1 MKKCILLAVFGFILN
16 SFPQVVNDN
25 LGFNKKQIHTLEKVK
40 SKHVENDLLVTLNKD
55 ISKKKKD
62 FSANDFDLP
71 GCNQVVVLSK
81 SIREAIDKNTI
92 RSVEVKENYKAIVKI
107 TIKQDKFDLEDI
119 KEKLLNIDGVESVS
133 YNNVYESSSSSVADY
148 SSTVS
153 YDWGI
158 NKINGY
164 SAKSLSYGSKKPIQ
178 IGVLDHGID
187 GAHTYLY
194 DNLYHNN
201 YNQAHVDCSSG
212 NGYTYLTTPT
222 CTDSHGTHVAGVIG
236 SKHNNTYNT
245 EGVAK
250 NVELISIK
258 MFQDNTQNLLSSSII
273 QAVSYATS
281 INLPIIN
288 FSATNPYYNQAEC
301 DAFSQ
306 YSGLIVCSAGN
317 ELINL
322 DSEGTRSS
330 YPTKYGLSN
339 LISVGASDDS
349 DYYWLTESSSNSQGS
364 SGVTNTNVIGS
375 NYGQNSVHV
384 FAPGDSIWSTIR
396 NNGYGYMSGTSMAAP
411 YVSGLAA
418 LCLSRNYTLTPV
430 QIKNYIV
437 GNVDTVSILQNR
449 CSSGGRINA
458 YKTIS
463 AIPVVHEHYYKDHYV
478 KGVLT
483 YKNMHKS
490 YCDCGDFVYE
500 YHVANSGGTTCI
512 YCNASMSGGIIG
524 G

>member
-1 MKKCILLAVFGFILN
+1 MKKIVLLAVLGFVLN
-16 SFPQVVNDN
+16 VFPQNTNNSLDSIQ
-25 LGFNKKQIHTLEKVK
+25 KQNRTFEKFK
-40 SKHVENDLLVTLNKD
+40 EKHVENELLVTLNKD
-55 ISKKKKD
+55 ISKKKKG
-62 FSANDFDLP
+62 FSAKDFNLP
-71 GCNQVVVLSK
+71 GCDEVIVLSK
-81 SIREAIDKNTI
+81 SIKDAIDKKTI
-92 RSVEVKENYKAIVKI
+92 KSLEVIENYKAILKI
-107 TIKQDKFDLEDI
+107 SIKHDKFDLEKI
-119 KEKLLNIDGVESVS
+119 KENLMSVEGVESVS
-133 YNNVYESSSSSVADY
+133 YNNIYEDSSSAVSESR
-148 SSTVS
+148 TVS

-187 GAHTYLY
+187 GTHTYLY
-194 DNLYHNN
+194 NNLYHND

-212 NGYTYLTTPT
+212 NSYTYLTTPT
-222 CTDSHGTHVAGVIG
+222 CTDSHGTHIAGVIG
-236 SKHNNTYNT
+236 SKHNSSYNT

-258 MFQDNTQNLLSSSII
+258 MFQDNTQSLLSSAII

-288 FSATNPYYNQAEC
+288 FSATNPYYNQSER

-306 YSGLIVCSAGN
+306 YSGLIVCSSGN

-364 SGVTNTNVIGS
+364 SGITNTDVIGS

-411 YVSGLAA
+411 YVTGLAA
-418 LCLSRNYTLTPV
+418 LCLSRNYTLTPT

-437 GNVDTVSILQNR
+437 GNVDVISGLQNR

-478 KGVLT
+478 KGTLT

-490 YCDCGDFVYE
+490 YCDCGNYIYE
-500 YHVANSGGTTCI
+500 YHVANSSGNTCM